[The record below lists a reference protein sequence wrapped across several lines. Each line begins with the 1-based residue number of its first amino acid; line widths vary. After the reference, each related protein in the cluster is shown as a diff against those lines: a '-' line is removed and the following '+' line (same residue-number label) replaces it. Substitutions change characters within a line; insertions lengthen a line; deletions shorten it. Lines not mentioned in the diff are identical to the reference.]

1 MNVRFSILMPVYNRK
16 EFVRQAIDSV
26 LSQSFTSFELIA
38 IDDGSTDGATE
49 VVKSYG
55 DRVRFMQ
62 QPNQGPEVARNRA
75 AAVARG
81 EYLVI
86 LDSDDF
92 FFPFALETFDRVIR
106 QFNSPP
112 VITGKTR
119 YFRDG
124 ETIPDEEYLPKPVE
138 VLQFRDYLSKSA
150 TLATNSIIMRKSV
163 YDEIGG
169 YRNSTPKTWTNDDMY
184 LLLMAGLYS
193 PFVVIQNPAT
203 SAYRIHGSNTIGNVK
218 AISDGLLALALLE
231 HQGKFPGGKQRQWER
246 YAILGGRSLWWAMKY
261 NWPNGQ
267 RKEALRLLC
276 GNAPMIAVAT
286 WKRIL
291 RMFQQ
296 PATEIVLPDAQS
308 PEIFPLEM
316 SIPGGR

>member
-1 MNVRFSILMPVYNRK
+1 MSVRFSILMPVYNRK

-38 IDDGSTDGATE
+38 IDDGSTDGADE

-55 DRVRFMQ
+55 SRVRFMQ
-62 QPNQGPEVARNRA
+62 QPNQGPEVARNKA
-75 AAVARG
+75 AAVAQG

-92 FFPFALETFDRVIR
+92 MFPFALETFDRVIR
-106 QFNSPP
+106 HFNSPP

-124 ETIPDEEYLPKPVE
+124 QTIPAEEYLPKPIEVVE
-138 VLQFRDYLSKSA
+138 YRDYLSKSK
-150 TLATNSIIMRKSV
+150 TLATNSIIMKKSV
-163 YDEIGG
+163 YDAVGG

-193 PFVVIQNPAT
+193 PCIVIQKPAT
-203 SAYRIHGSNTIGNVK
+203 SAYRIHGGNTIGNVK
-218 AISDGLLALALLE
+218 SISDGLLALARLE
-231 HQGKFPGGKQRQWER
+231 REGKFPGGMARQSDR

-267 RKEALRLLC
+267 KKEAIKLFL
-276 GNAPMIAVAT
+276 GTAPMIAVAT

-291 RMFQQ
+291 RTFQK
-296 PATEIVLPDAQS
+296 PATEIVLPEERSQETS
-308 PEIFPLEM
+308 SVEM

>member
-1 MNVRFSILMPVYNRK
+1 MTVRFSILMPVYNRK

-26 LSQSFTSFELIA
+26 LSQSFTNFELIV
-38 IDDGSTDGATE
+38 IDDGSTDGATD
-49 VVKSYG
+49 VAKSYG
-55 DRVRFMQ
+55 DRIKFMEQ
-62 QPNQGPEVARNRA
+62 RNQGPEVARNRA
-75 AAVARG
+75 AAVAQG

-92 FFPFALETFDRVIR
+92 LFPFALETFDRVIR
-106 QFNSPP
+106 NFNSPP

-124 ETIPDEEYLPKPVE
+124 QTIPAEEYLPRPVE
-138 VLQFRDYLSKSA
+138 VLKYRDYLSKSK
-150 TLATNSIIMRKSV
+150 TLSTNSIIMRKSV
-163 YDEIGG
+163 FDAIGG

-193 PFVVIQNPAT
+193 PCIVIQKPAT
-203 SAYRIHGSNTIGNVK
+203 SAYRIHGANTIGNVK
-218 AISDGLLALALLE
+218 SISDGLLALARLE
-231 HQGKFPGGKQRQWER
+231 RQGKFPGGAERRWDR

-267 RKEALRLLC
+267 RKEAFKLLF
-276 GNAPMIAVAT
+276 GTAPMIAVAT

-291 RMFQQ
+291 RAFQK
-296 PATEIVLPDAQS
+296 PAREIVLPAEQS
-308 PEIFPLEM
+308 QEMSPVEM